1 MTPVA
6 ENLAPQPKRVS
17 VVIVSLNRRKQVHR
31 SLEALGSAHQIIVVD
46 NGSTDG
52 TLDLEP
58 LFPNARFVRLPR
70 NFGHTK
76 ALNLGVRAA
85 EAELVLL
92 LHDDVC
98 ITADDVSRL
107 ADILESRSD
116 VGAICPLLLTE
127 DGRPGPQ
134 VRALPTPDAPDP
146 PLLPA
151 TGETAEC
158 ISGAA
163 VMVRPAFL
171 RAMRYLDESYGNYGS
186 ELDLCWQLRHAQK
199 KILIARDVRAIH
211 DQSPSP
217 IAGGMLTGDR
227 ASGIA
232 TFLGKRHGGLAGTL
246 YRLKTGIGALITVR
260 FSVVGGVWGGTKI
273 DGTR

>member
-1 MTPVA
+1 MTPEA

-17 VVIVSLNRRKQVHR
+17 VVIVSLNRRKQVQR

-58 LFPNARFVRLPR
+58 LFPNAQFVRLPR

-85 EAELVLL
+85 DAELVLL

-98 ITADDVSRL
+98 ITGDDVARL
-107 ADILESRSD
+107 ADAMESRSD
-116 VGAICPLLLTE
+116 VGAVCPLLINAA
-127 DGRPGPQ
+127 GSPAPQ
-134 VRALPTPDAPDP
+134 VRALPTPGAPDP
-146 PLLPA
+146 ALLLA

-158 ISGAA
+158 VSGAA
-163 VMVRPAFL
+163 IIVRPAFL
-171 RAMRYLDESYGNYGS
+171 RAMRYLDESYGSYGS

-199 KILIARDVRAIH
+199 KILIARDVKAVH

-217 IAGGMLTGDR
+217 VPGGMLAGDR
-227 ASGIA
+227 ASGTA
-232 TFLGKRHGGLAGTL
+232 TFLGKRHGGMAGTV
-246 YRLKTGIGALITVR
+246 YRLKTGISALITVR
-260 FSVVGGVWGGTKI
+260 FSVMGGVWGGTKI